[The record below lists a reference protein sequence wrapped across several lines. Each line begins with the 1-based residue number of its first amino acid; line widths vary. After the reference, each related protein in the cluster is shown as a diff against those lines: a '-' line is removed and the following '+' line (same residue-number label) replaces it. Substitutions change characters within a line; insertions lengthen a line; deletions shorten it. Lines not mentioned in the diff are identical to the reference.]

1 MMLMKNIQELGLPVR
16 FTRKLNRDLIYLL
29 NYTGIN
35 IEQIILFGSC
45 ARGTYKVTS
54 DLDLLV
60 ITGESIERYI
70 RGDIAS
76 ELDEEADGVRT
87 DIVFYSR
94 HIFDTSNSLLVQKI
108 KQEGIIIYK
117 DEIDKAG
124 GYYEAE

>member
-1 MMLMKNIQELGLPVR
+1 MLMKNIQELGLPVR
-16 FTRKLNRDLIYLL
+16 FTEKLNRDLTYLL
-29 NYTGIN
+29 KYKDIS

-54 DLDLLV
+54 DLDLLA
-60 ITGESIERYI
+60 ITEESVERYI

-76 ELDEEADGVRT
+76 ELDEEVDGVRT

-94 HIFDTSNSLLVQKI
+94 HVFDTSHSLLVQKI

-117 DEIDKAG
+117 DEVDKTG
-124 GYYEAE
+124 GYYAAK